1 MKKAH
6 NKSCVNNTHGVTFD
20 VYQGKGSCHS
30 HTQPRRNIM
39 TTYTTRN
46 EAVQREIIEPL
57 GEWAEEHNIDA
68 IADTLIK
75 AEDEGFTIDQDA
87 DYWAVVAA
95 NTL

>member
-1 MKKAH
+1 
-6 NKSCVNNTHGVTFD
+6 
-20 VYQGKGSCHS
+20 
-30 HTQPRRNIM
+30 M

-57 GEWAEEHNIDA
+57 GEYAQEHDIDA

-87 DYWAVVAA
+87 DFWAVVAA
-95 NTL
+95 NAL

>member
-1 MKKAH
+1 
-6 NKSCVNNTHGVTFD
+6 
-20 VYQGKGSCHS
+20 
-30 HTQPRRNIM
+30 M

-46 EAVQREIIEPL
+46 EAIQREIIEPL